1 MMNHTMQA
9 LEAAK
14 AALDAVNDYDIK
26 NMLPLELWRQVMD
39 ARALV
44 AGAIAGENLKKE
56 QQ

>member
-1 MMNHTMQA
+1 MNHTMQA

-26 NMLPLELWRQVMD
+26 NMLPLQLWRQVMD

-44 AGAIAGENLKKE
+44 VGAIAGEQLGEPK
-56 QQ
+56 

>member
-1 MMNHTMQA
+1 MNYTIEA

-39 ARALV
+39 ARGLV
-44 AGAIAGENLKKE
+44 AGAIAGEKVKAE

>member
-1 MMNHTMQA
+1 MNHTMQA